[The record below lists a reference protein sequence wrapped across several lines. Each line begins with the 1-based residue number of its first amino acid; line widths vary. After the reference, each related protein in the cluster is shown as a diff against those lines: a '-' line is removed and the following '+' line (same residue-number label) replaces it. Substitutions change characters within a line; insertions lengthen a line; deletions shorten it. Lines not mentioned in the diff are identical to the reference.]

1 MRMMTMTAMMAMPVT
16 VALTA
21 GPATAQRW
29 DVYRVPPPSHR
40 IDLPPRPIDLG
51 TGATVPQPAIGRQID
66 GIDGDIRAGRAGG
79 QLTRK
84 EARQLRRENGVI
96 GDIAS
101 RYATD
106 GLSQAETRE
115 LQTRTEVMRDIV
127 RLQRLRPKP

>member
-1 MRMMTMTAMMAMPVT
+1 
-16 VALTA
+16 
-21 GPATAQRW
+21 
-29 DVYRVPPPSHR
+29 
-40 IDLPPRPIDLG
+40 
-51 TGATVPQPAIGRQID
+51 
-66 GIDGDIRAGRAGG
+66 
-79 QLTRK
+79 LTRK

-96 GDIAS
+96 ADIAS